1 MYLNHYG
8 LKDRPFQLAHNP
20 AYYYSRAHQV
30 PLNELCYSIE
40 ERQGLATL
48 IGEAGTGKTTIL
60 KRLLQCFGPE
70 LKGVLLSD
78 ASMGGQSIIRQLES
92 SLGIFTTGNGRGS
105 AALARHLAESNAKTV
120 VVLIDEAQAL
130 SAEQLEEVRF
140 LTNLDGPKRKL
151 LEIIIAGQPSLLNML
166 NAQACVALN
175 QRVAVRCHLEPLD
188 LEQTQAYIQHRLYV
202 AQFSRSTSIFTNESL
217 KAIHEHT
224 RGIPRLINI
233 MCERCLVIGY
243 VENTQFIAANQVLEA
258 VADLKMGPGEP
269 RDPQG
274 NQAPNDALITR
285 LGTRMEAIDG
295 KLDALVQML
304 TRAGFIRPE
313 LAGAG
318 HVRQWVEDLQGGP
331 QELSAEPSRQEE
343 LPPSN
348 SKNTLRIEP
357 FRKIH
362 A

>member
-1 MYLNHYG
+1 MYLHHYG

-20 AYYYSRAHQV
+20 AYYYPRAHQV

-60 KRLLQCFGPE
+60 KRLLQCFGSE

-78 ASMGGQSIIRQLES
+78 ASLGGHSIVRQLES
-92 SLGIFTTGNGRGS
+92 SLGIFTTGNGHGS
-105 AALARHLAESNAKTV
+105 GALARHLAESSAKTV

-130 SAEQLEEVRF
+130 SSEQLEEVRF
-140 LTNLDGPKRKL
+140 LTNLEGPKRKL
-151 LEIIIAGQPSLLNML
+151 LEIIIAGQPSLSSML
-166 NAQACVALN
+166 NAKTCVALN

-188 LEQTQAYIQHRLYV
+188 LEHTQAYIQHRLYV
-202 AQFSRSTSIFTNESL
+202 AQFSRNAPIFTNESV
-217 KAIHEHT
+217 KAIHENT

-233 MCERCLVIGY
+233 LCERCLVIGY
-243 VENTQFIAANQVLEA
+243 VENTQFIAANQVQEA
-258 VADLKMGPGEP
+258 VMDLKMGQDEAH
-269 RDPQG
+269 DPQVS
-274 NQAPNDALITR
+274 QTANDALITR

-318 HVRQWVEDLQGGP
+318 HVRRWVEDLQGSSP
-331 QELSAEPSRQEE
+331 ELSIEPNRPEDLHS
-343 LPPSN
+343 
-348 SKNTLRIEP
+348 SKPETTLRIEP
-357 FRKIH
+357 LRKIH